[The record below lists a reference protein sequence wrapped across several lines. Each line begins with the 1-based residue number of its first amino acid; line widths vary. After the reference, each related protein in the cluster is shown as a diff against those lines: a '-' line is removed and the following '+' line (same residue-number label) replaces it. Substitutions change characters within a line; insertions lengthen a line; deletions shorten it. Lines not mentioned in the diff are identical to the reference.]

1 MGLKRTSHAVYD
13 TRYHLVWAPKYRK
26 WVLQGEIRDTAKEIF
41 KEILTARDC
50 QVEEMEIA
58 KDHIHIFTSIPPKY
72 SIGEIVRMLK
82 CISAK
87 EIFRRHPEVKKELW
101 GGQFW
106 EDGYFVR
113 TVGDKVTSETIKK
126 YIQYHRHSEDTSNQ
140 LELSF

>member
-1 MGLKRTSHAVYD
+1 MSLQRTSHAVYD
-13 TRYHLVWAPKYRK
+13 TRYHLVWALKYRK
-26 WVLQGEIRDTAKEIF
+26 WVLQDEVRDTAEEIL
-41 KEILTARDC
+41 KEILAARGC

-58 KDHIHIFTSIPPKY
+58 KDHIHIFASIPPKY
-72 SIGEIVRMLK
+72 SIGEMVRVLK

-87 EIFRRHPEVKKELW
+87 EIFRRHPKVKSELW

-126 YIQYHRHSEDTSNQ
+126 YIQYHRHSESVPSQ